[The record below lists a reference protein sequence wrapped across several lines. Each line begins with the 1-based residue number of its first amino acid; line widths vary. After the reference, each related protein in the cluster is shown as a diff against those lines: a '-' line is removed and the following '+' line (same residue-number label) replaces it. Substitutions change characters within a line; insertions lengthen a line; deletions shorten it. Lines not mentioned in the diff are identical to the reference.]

1 MASDYGNPSYW
12 DERYSK
18 HFDADDQ
25 AVFDWYIDYAH
36 LKPILAP
43 YLSRS
48 SEDFEVL
55 IPGCGNSSL
64 GAEMYDDGIVN
75 ITNADVSAV
84 VVNLMQER
92 FADRS
97 EMEFTVMNATRME
110 FLPDDCFNLIVDKA
124 LLDALLCSENNAQN
138 VAAMLSEMHRVLKPG
153 GVYVCVSYGVPKT
166 RMGYLQAPGL
176 GWNVE
181 TVRMPKP
188 QIEGY
193 DEVGASDSHFI
204 YICTKTGQ

>member
-25 AVFDWYIDYAH
+25 AVFDWYLDYSQ
-36 LKPILAP
+36 LKPHLAP
-43 YLSRS
+43 YLSS
-48 SEDFEVL
+48 DPDFEVL

-64 GAEMYDDGIVN
+64 GAEMYDDGHVN

-97 EMEFTVMNATRME
+97 EMEFTVMDATRME
-110 FLPDDCFNLIVDKA
+110 FLPDDCFNMIVDKA
-124 LLDALLCSENNAQN
+124 LLDALLCGENNAQN
-138 VAAMLSEMHRVLKPG
+138 VSSMLNEMHRVLKPG
-153 GVYVCVSYGVPKT
+153 GVYVCCSYGVPKT
-166 RMGYLQAPGL
+166 RLGYLRAAGL
-176 GWNVE
+176 DWNVQH
-181 TVRMPKP
+181 VRVPKGH
-188 QIEGY
+188 IEGY
-193 DEVGASDSHFI
+193 DDMGASDSHFI
-204 YICTKTGQ
+204 YICQKGIA